1 MIPKIIHYC
10 WVGNCPKPKS
20 VLYCIESWR
29 KFCPDYKIIEWNESN
44 YDFSKNEY
52 MRQAYEAKKW
62 GFVPDY
68 ARLDIVYQYGGI
80 YLDTDVELIKNLD
93 ELLSYKAF
101 MGFEDTGDGEYFVNC
116 GHGFGAEPGHRII
129 KTARDSYDNVN
140 FRNKDG
146 SCNLLPSPNY
156 TTRVLKKFGLIQ
168 ENKNQMLED
177 MMIFASDVLCPKN
190 FRTGKIHKTNR
201 TVSIHHFTAS
211 WMDEKIRKELL
222 HIQKVKK
229 ILGNKLGA
237 FVLVLESVWEKYT
250 FSEVIRRIPKYIFQR
265 VKNKLIYLRE
275 CIPYYKGILEAKW
288 IKYGTKEPVLLDTS
302 RDSDNCGDQII
313 MQNCEEQLKG
323 IIECEKVKR
332 IPTHRYLTEAEKCDL
347 LSASYKI
354 LCGTNILSGKI
365 RQYGL
370 WKLTEDISVYKNTI
384 LMGVGF
390 DSECEEYDLYTKRFL
405 KTILAP
411 DVLHSVR
418 DRFSERILK
427 KMGIKNVIYT
437 GCPTMWKLTPEIC
450 KKIPRKKGKNV
461 VCTLTDYCCDPE
473 MDKKMVDILSY
484 SYEKVYL
491 WLQGNGDYSYAQSLG
506 LDRKVIYISKDLREY
521 DLILQKAE
529 LDYVGTRL
537 HAGIRAIS
545 LGHRS
550 IVIAIDNRA
559 RCIARDTGLMVLE
572 RTDIPL
578 KLEKLIEAS
587 FFTNIALPIENISRW
602 KKQFGS
608 E

>member
-1 MIPKIIHYC
+1 M
-10 WVGNCPKPKS
+10 
-20 VLYCIESWR
+20 
-29 KFCPDYKIIEWNESN
+29 
-44 YDFSKNEY
+44 
-52 MRQAYEAKKW
+52 
-62 GFVPDY
+62 
-68 ARLDIVYQYGGI
+68 
-80 YLDTDVELIKNLD
+80 
-93 ELLSYKAF
+93 
-101 MGFEDTGDGEYFVNC
+101 
-116 GHGFGAEPGHRII
+116 
-129 KTARDSYDNVN
+129 
-140 FRNKDG
+140 
-146 SCNLLPSPNY
+146 
-156 TTRVLKKFGLIQ
+156 
-168 ENKNQMLED
+168 
-177 MMIFASDVLCPKN
+177 
-190 FRTGKIHKTNR
+190 
-201 TVSIHHFTAS
+201 
-211 WMDEKIRKELL
+211 
-222 HIQKVKK
+222 
-229 ILGNKLGA
+229 
-237 FVLVLESVWEKYT
+237 
-250 FSEVIRRIPKYIFQR
+250 
-265 VKNKLIYLRE
+265 
-275 CIPYYKGILEAKW
+275 EAKW
-288 IKYGTKEPVLLDTS
+288 IKYGTEEPVLLDTS
-302 RDSDNCGDQII
+302 MDSDNCGDQII

-354 LCGTNILSGKI
+354 LCGTNILSGKM

-506 LDRKVIYISKDLREY
+506 IDRKVIYISKDLREY
-521 DLILQKAE
+521 DLILQKTE